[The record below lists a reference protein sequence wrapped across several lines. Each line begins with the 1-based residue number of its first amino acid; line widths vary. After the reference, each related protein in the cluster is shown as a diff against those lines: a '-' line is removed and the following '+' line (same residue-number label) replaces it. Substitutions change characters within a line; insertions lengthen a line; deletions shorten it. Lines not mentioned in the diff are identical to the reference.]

1 MKKLK
6 TNYLGIILYALLGLF
21 LGYAEISIV
30 NKPLEFLLIFFV
42 VLGIDLNAA
51 YVMYLNMEDEN
62 DKL

>member
-30 NKPLEFLLIFFV
+30 NKPFEFFLIFFTV
-42 VLGIDLNAA
+42 FGIDLNSA
-51 YVMYLNMEDEN
+51 YVMHLNMKDDH

>member
-51 YVMYLNMEDEN
+51 YVMYLNMKDEN

>member
-21 LGYAEISIV
+21 LGYADVSIV

-51 YVMYLNMEDEN
+51 YVMYLNMKDEN